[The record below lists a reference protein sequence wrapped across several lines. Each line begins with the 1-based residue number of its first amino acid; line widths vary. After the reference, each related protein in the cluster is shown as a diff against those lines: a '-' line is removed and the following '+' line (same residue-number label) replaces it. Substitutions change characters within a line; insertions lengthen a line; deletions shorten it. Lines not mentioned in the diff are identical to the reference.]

1 MTEPRTSTSQP
12 AGMVG
17 QREASAERPLL
28 ARVPDLY
35 RLLTPVQKGR
45 LLRLQ
50 VLVVLMALLE
60 VASVFSVAPFMALVT
75 DPTSG
80 ADFPGSTALR
90 AALGTEDP
98 TTSLSVLAALVLVVL
113 AMSTLT
119 AAWTIWRL
127 VEFANSVGA
136 SFATRLY
143 RHYLR
148 RDWLFHTATHSS
160 DLQAR
165 ISQEALRLTVNVLK
179 PAVELNAQL
188 VKGTLIAVAVL
199 LFDPR
204 VALAAALLL
213 TVSYGG
219 IYIGIRKRLARHGRT
234 MTSAQQER
242 FRLMAEGLG
251 GIRDV
256 LLLDRAGLFEAR
268 FAAASDRFARG
279 VAVTQM
285 LGIVPRYAM
294 EFVALGSVVALVLF
308 LLTEHDGDLSL
319 VLPGVSVFAFAGFK
333 MLPAFQ
339 QVYASL
345 SMMRSHISA
354 LDALEPD
361 LLAALHAEQ
370 RDAPRRTPEGVE
382 EDEVLPLRDAL
393 ELRGVH
399 FAYPGKAQAAL
410 DGIDVTIPARGMVAF
425 VGTSG
430 SGKSTLID
438 LLLGLLR
445 PQRGE
450 LLVDGRMLTDALLP
464 AWQRGLGFVPQDI
477 FLADASLRENIAFG
491 LPPEQVDP
499 ERIEHAVEAA
509 QLDALVDQLP
519 EGLATRV
526 GERGVQLSGG
536 QRQRIGIAR
545 ALYRDASVL
554 VLDEATSALDG
565 ITEQAVMEALQGV
578 ARDRTIV
585 MVAHRLATVRSCD
598 RIHLLDAGRIVDAGR
613 YDELIAR
620 SQRFRDMALRS

>member
-1 MTEPRTSTSQP
+1 
-12 AGMVG
+12 MVG
-17 QREASAERPLL
+17 QREADAERPLL
-28 ARVPDLY
+28 ARVPHLY
-35 RLLTPVQKGR
+35 RLLTPSQQAR

-50 VLVVLMALLE
+50 LLVVLMALLE

-80 ADFPGSTALR
+80 ADLPGSSALR
-90 AALGTEDP
+90 AALGTADAAS
-98 TTSLSVLAALVLVVL
+98 SLSALAALVLVVL

-119 AAWTIWRL
+119 ATWTIWRL

-148 RDWLFHTATHSS
+148 RDWLFHATTHSS

-188 VKGTLIAVAVL
+188 VKGTLIAVALL

-213 TVSYGG
+213 TVAYGG
-219 IYIGIRKRLARHGRT
+219 IYLGIRKRLARHGRT

-294 EFVALGSVVALVLF
+294 EFVALGSVVTLVLF
-308 LLTEHDGDLSL
+308 LLAEHDGDLSL

-345 SMMRSHISA
+345 SMMRSHVSA

-361 LLAALHAEQ
+361 LLASLQAEK
-370 RDAPRRTPEGVE
+370 RDAARRTPAAAE
-382 EDEVLPLRDAL
+382 EDEVLSLRDAL
-393 ELRGVH
+393 ELRDVH
-399 FAYPGKAQAAL
+399 FAYPGKEQAAL

-425 VGTSG
+425 VGASG

-450 LLVDGRMLTDALLP
+450 LLVDGRILTDALLP

-499 ERIEHAVEAA
+499 ERIERAVEAA
-509 QLDALVDQLP
+509 QLAALVDQLP

-545 ALYRDASVL
+545 ALYRDASLL

-565 ITEQAVMEALQGV
+565 ITEQAVMEALQGF